1 MLGYMVLGS
10 QCVGA
15 ERTDSGGTGDRP
27 LVQCKGLYVLRHSLS
42 LHLDLKNEQYSW
54 NFHM

>member
-1 MLGYMVLGS
+1 MLGYMVLSS

-42 LHLDLKNEQYSW
+42 LHSDLKNEQYSW